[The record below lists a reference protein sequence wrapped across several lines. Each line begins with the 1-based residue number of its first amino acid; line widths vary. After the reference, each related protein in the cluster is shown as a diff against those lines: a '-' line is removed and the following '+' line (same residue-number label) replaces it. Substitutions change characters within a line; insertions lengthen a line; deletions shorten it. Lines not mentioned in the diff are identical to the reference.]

1 MGYGIFDQSKQHSYL
16 DVRSESS
23 NKSLVVLDKDPISS
37 QTSWPIQNKLGHC
50 WHPVSFLHPTGLV
63 RIQNWNNN
71 TIGLLWLTSKNILSL
86 KRFLRPGNGKL
97 WGLPRRLLP
106 APSNGGWLQHQMSS
120 HLLPLLVLRLSLNAE
135 TSQVNIQ
142 ILWWGES
149 RRLCFFSNSYDH
161 WANFQPT
168 GSAFSCQGFQ
178 RTWISTTH
186 FRTQVVLLRISF
198 LSGLSLALNKEGC
211 DWHLS
216 QTRYTPLVEVNQAI
230 KAWSF

>member
-1 MGYGIFDQSKQHSYL
+1 MVCDWQDRHSAWANSKASECQADLIHTSC
-16 DVRSESS
+16 RSESS

-149 RRLCFFSNSYDH
+149 RRLCFFLQLIWPLSKLP
-161 WANFQPT
+161 ANRKHLFLPGISEDLNFHNT
-168 GSAFSCQGFQ
+168 FSEHKLFSCGFLF
-178 RTWISTTH
+178 WMG
-186 FRTQVVLLRISF
+186 F
-198 LSGLSLALNKEGC
+198 L
-211 DWHLS
+211 
-216 QTRYTPLVEVNQAI
+216 
-230 KAWSF
+230 